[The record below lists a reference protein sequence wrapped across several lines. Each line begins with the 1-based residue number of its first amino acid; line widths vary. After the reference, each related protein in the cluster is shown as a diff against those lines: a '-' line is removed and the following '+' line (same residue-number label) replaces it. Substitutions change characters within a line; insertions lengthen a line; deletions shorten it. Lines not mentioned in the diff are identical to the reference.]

1 MVTIPPL
8 VSVVT
13 PVYNGERHLVECIE
27 SVLAQTYERWEHT
40 IVDNCSTDR
49 TREIAER
56 YAKKDARIRVHPNST
71 FVDLLPNHNIAFR
84 QISPAAAY
92 CKVVQAD
99 DWIFP
104 ECLERMVAVAEAH
117 PTVGVVGAY
126 RLDGAKVDCDGLPYP
141 STLVPGR
148 ELCRAVLL
156 GEVGVFGSPT
166 TTMIRADQVR
176 SRDAFFDESDIHA
189 DTASCFDVLQST
201 DFGFVHQVLTFTRR
215 REDSQTT
222 VEEARNSYLPSA
234 LRHLAKY
241 GPVYLT
247 ESERAAVAATLLR
260 FYYRFLA
267 RSILEG
273 RGRAF
278 WAYHRE
284 QLERLGYGF
293 SWMRVLRTALG
304 YAPRALW
311 RPTDVARRI
320 ARLGRPAGR
329 RESGRRGAS

>member
-1 MVTIPPL
+1 RRGDAAWQADTRSVQRAEDERSDGRHGTGRLLPVPRHVRRAHHHRPLPGPRGQPRARGGGAGRSGRPSPTDARGIARSGVRAPGGLAGECAYAHGGPGRSAGAATGGVSGAELMVTIPPL

-141 STLVPGR
+141 STLVP
-148 ELCRAVLL
+148 
-156 GEVGVFGSPT
+156 
-166 TTMIRADQVR
+166 
-176 SRDAFFDESDIHA
+176 
-189 DTASCFDVLQST
+189 
-201 DFGFVHQVLTFTRR
+201 
-215 REDSQTT
+215 
-222 VEEARNSYLPSA
+222 
-234 LRHLAKY
+234 
-241 GPVYLT
+241 
-247 ESERAAVAATLLR
+247 
-260 FYYRFLA
+260 
-267 RSILEG
+267 
-273 RGRAF
+273 
-278 WAYHRE
+278 
-284 QLERLGYGF
+284 
-293 SWMRVLRTALG
+293 
-304 YAPRALW
+304 
-311 RPTDVARRI
+311 
-320 ARLGRPAGR
+320 
-329 RESGRRGAS
+329 